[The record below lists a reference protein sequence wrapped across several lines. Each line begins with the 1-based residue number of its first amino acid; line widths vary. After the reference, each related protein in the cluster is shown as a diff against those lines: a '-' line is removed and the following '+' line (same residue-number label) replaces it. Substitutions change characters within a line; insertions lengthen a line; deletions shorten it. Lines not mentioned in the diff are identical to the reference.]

1 MVFLHRTEW
10 AGMNARFLVVLALA
24 AGAAVAACSSSKT
37 ATVRTR
43 NGAATVTTSQN
54 GENVTVQTSE
64 GTTSLGSHVDL
75 SKLGVTVY
83 PGAQAD
89 AQGTITTQ
97 EAKGT
102 SVVAAFK
109 TADSFD
115 KVYEY
120 YKGRLPAGSERMKVI
135 SGNGSVAS
143 FQIGSAKAPDEVTV
157 QVSSD
162 KPNETDILI
171 THVVRAQR

>member
-1 MVFLHRTEW
+1 MVFLERTEG
-10 AGMNARFLVVLALA
+10 AGMNARFLAVLALA
-24 AGAAVAACSSSKT
+24 AGATLAACSSSKT
-37 ATVRTR
+37 TTVQTR
-43 NGAATVTTSQN
+43 NGAATVTTSRN
-54 GENVTVQTSE
+54 GQNVTVQTSE

-75 SKLGVTVY
+75 SKLGVPVY

-89 AQGTITTQ
+89 AQGTITTK
-97 EAKGT
+97 EAQGT

-143 FQIGSAKAPDEVTV
+143 FQVGSPKTPDEVTV

-162 KPNETDILI
+162 KPNETDLLI
-171 THVVRAQR
+171 THAARVQR